1 FNQISDPIL
10 TDFGYLLGIKRED
23 EDEEDEE
30 LYEVQVYNSLL
41 SNRFVYPAVKN
52 LIISFLRLLQHY
64 RDGNTTQLIDVMRIL
79 HRLNIMNSIETIDNL
94 LGSQGELDVKKKLQ
108 LVVSKEH
115 DSILE
120 RFFRKDNEGIQDS
133 KVLAELLRRFTT
145 PDGI

>member
-1 FNQISDPIL
+1 
-10 TDFGYLLGIKRED
+10 
-23 EDEEDEE
+23 
-30 LYEVQVYNSLL
+30 
-41 SNRFVYPAVKN
+41 
-52 LIISFLRLLQHY
+52 
-64 RDGNTTQLIDVMRIL
+64 
-79 HRLNIMNSIETIDNL
+79 MNSIETIDNL